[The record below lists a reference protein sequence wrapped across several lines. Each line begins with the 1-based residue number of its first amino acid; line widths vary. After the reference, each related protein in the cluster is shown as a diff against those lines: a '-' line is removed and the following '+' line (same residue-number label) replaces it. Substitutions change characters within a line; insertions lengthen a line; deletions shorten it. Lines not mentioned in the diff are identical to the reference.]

1 MNELSGI
8 GSILLTYFLL
18 IITRV
23 KMKRLLGL
31 IAMLFVVSLYSFC
44 QSAMPEPFADVV
56 PYRIKSPTS
65 LFLTNQ
71 DAEAV
76 KNHFG
81 QPEYI
86 QPEKIECL
94 DEGFYHG
101 YRLCYNQSACIN
113 QDSRSA
119 WIKIYT
125 INTNE
130 CIQWY
135 EDMNPEFLMVPFQ
148 NIKAISESKNSNKDN
163 FTKVFDRYKYLSCRL
178 YRQSK
183 DSEDETES
191 ELSLVLNKYNA
202 KINTQSGQMLVSGD
216 KDVYSHPVS
225 SLEYN
230 WNLWMQCLEE
240 IDVVGYIT
248 LIEYSEIPT
257 SESAR

>member
-1 MNELSGI
+1 MNELSGT
-8 GSILLTYFLL
+8 GSILLPYYLL
-18 IITRV
+18 IITLV
-23 KMKRLLGL
+23 KMKRLLSL

-44 QSAMPEPFADVV
+44 QPAIPEPFADAV

-71 DAEAV
+71 EAEAV
-76 KNHFG
+76 KNYFG
-81 QPEYI
+81 QPEHI
-86 QPEKIECL
+86 QPEKVEIL

-101 YRLCYNQSACIN
+101 YRLCYNQANCIN
-113 QDSRSA
+113 KESRSA

-130 CIQWY
+130 CIKWY
-135 EDMNPEFLMVPFQ
+135 EDVNPEFLMVPFQ
-148 NIKAISESKNSNKDN
+148 NIKEIPENKNGNKDN
-163 FTKVFDRYKYLSCRL
+163 FTKAFDRYKYLSCRL

-183 DSEDETES
+183 DSEGETES
-191 ELSLVLNKYNA
+191 ELSLVLNKYYT
-202 KINTQSGQMLVSGD
+202 KINTQSGQMLVSGAR
-216 KDVYSHPVS
+216 DVYSHPVS

-240 IDVVGYIT
+240 IDDVGYIT